1 MAESTPANDEGIAV
15 IRTIIVRLYAVLG
28 ALILLG
34 GIAMM
39 TDRFGMGLIMLG
51 LFGVPWVLLLWCFW
65 PFFKKSN
72 A

>member
-1 MAESTPANDEGIAV
+1 MAESTPANHEGIAV

-39 TDRFGMGLIMLG
+39 TDRFMMGLFMLG
-51 LFGVPWVLLLWCFW
+51 LFGIPWLLLLWCFW
-65 PFFKKSN
+65 PFFQKI
-72 A
+72 

>member
-1 MAESTPANDEGIAV
+1 VAESTPANHEGIAV

-39 TDRFGMGLIMLG
+39 TDRFGMGLFMLG
-51 LFGVPWVLLLWCFW
+51 LFGIPWLLLFWCFW

>member
-1 MAESTPANDEGIAV
+1 M
-15 IRTIIVRLYAVLG
+15 IRTIIVRLYAVIG

-39 TDRFGMGLIMLG
+39 TDRFMTGLFMLG
-51 LFGVPWVLLLWCFW
+51 LLGIPWVLLLWCFW
-65 PFFKKSN
+65 PFFRKNN

>member
-1 MAESTPANDEGIAV
+1 MAESASANHEGTAV
-15 IRTIIVRLYAVLG
+15 IRTIIVRLYAVIG

-39 TDRFGMGLIMLG
+39 TDRFMMGLFMLG
-51 LFGVPWVLLLWCFW
+51 LFGIPWLLLLWCFW

>member
-1 MAESTPANDEGIAV
+1 VAKSASENDEGIAV

-51 LFGVPWVLLLWCFW
+51 LFGVPWLLLLWCFW
-65 PFFKKSN
+65 PFFKKNN

>member
-1 MAESTPANDEGIAV
+1 MAESTSANDEGIAV

-39 TDRFGMGLIMLG
+39 TDRFGMGLFMLG
-51 LFGVPWVLLLWCFW
+51 LFGVPWLLLLWCFW
-65 PFFKKSN
+65 PFFKKI
-72 A
+72 

>member
-1 MAESTPANDEGIAV
+1 M

-39 TDRFGMGLIMLG
+39 IDRFMIGLFMLG
-51 LFGVPWVLLLWCFW
+51 LFGIPWMLLLWCFW
-65 PFFKKSN
+65 PFFRKSN

>member
-1 MAESTPANDEGIAV
+1 M

-39 TDRFGMGLIMLG
+39 TDRFMMGLFMLG
-51 LFGVPWVLLLWCFW
+51 LFGIPWLLLLWCFW
-65 PFFKKSN
+65 PFFRKI
-72 A
+72 